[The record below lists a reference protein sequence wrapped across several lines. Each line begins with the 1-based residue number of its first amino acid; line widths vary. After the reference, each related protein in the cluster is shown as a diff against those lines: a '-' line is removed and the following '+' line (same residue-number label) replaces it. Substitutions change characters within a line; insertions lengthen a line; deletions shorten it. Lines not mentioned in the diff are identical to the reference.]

1 MGKRISVTE
10 RVMEDRSTGRGFQAV
25 IGGTPEGKNT
35 RPTEDQ
41 SAGPRP
47 NKLVKATFLLDP
59 ESLDILDRL
68 WLRQRK
74 SEGHSKSALVRQ
86 AIRQLNNG

>member
-10 RVMEDRSTGRGFQAV
+10 RLGEDRPVGRGFQAV
-25 IGGTPEGKNT
+25 IGGAPEEKNT
-35 RPTEDQ
+35 RHPEDQ
-41 SAGPRP
+41 SAGPQP

-59 ESLDILDRL
+59 ESLDILDRT

-74 SEGHSKSALVRQ
+74 TEGLSKSALVRQ
-86 AIRQLNNG
+86 AIRLLNKG

>member
-1 MGKRISVTE
+1 MGKRVSVTE
-10 RVMEDRSTGRGFQAV
+10 RVMEDRPTGRGFQAV

-35 RPTEDQ
+35 RHTEDQ
-41 SAGPRP
+41 SAGPQP

-59 ESLDILDRL
+59 ESLDTLDRM

-74 SEGHSKSALVRQ
+74 TEGLSKSALVRQ
-86 AIRQLNNG
+86 AIRLLNKG